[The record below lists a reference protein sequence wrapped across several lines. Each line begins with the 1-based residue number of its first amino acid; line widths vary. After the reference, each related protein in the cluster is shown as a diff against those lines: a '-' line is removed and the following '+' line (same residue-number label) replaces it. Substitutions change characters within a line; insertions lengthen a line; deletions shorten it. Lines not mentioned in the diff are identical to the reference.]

1 VNFFETLK
9 EKRGGLPTWAWAL
22 VFVAILALYLKHKKS
37 TGSAAT
43 QASTNAAAQ
52 QSASDLGSAANLANL
67 FNVAGLMPYQG
78 GDTFVNTTQTV
89 TPPAPPT
96 PTTPNPIPSPNNY
109 RPPSPGYG
117 GPDVY
122 SASGKDLG
130 PYLYGQQQI
139 HFIQQNLG
147 KYGYTQAILNDVTA
161 AYNAAMKKNGSA
173 AANNYHYTWYKKG
186 NVSAVP
192 RNAPGSTPILNN
204 LP

>member
-37 TGSAAT
+37 TAGGGSAAT
-43 QASTNAAAQ
+43 QAATNAAAQ

-89 TPPAPPT
+89 TPAPT
-96 PTTPNPIPSPNNY
+96 PTPNIPGSFGGV
-109 RPPSPGYG
+109 PSHGQPSQ
-117 GPDVY
+117 DVY

-130 PYLYGQQQI
+130 PYLYGQQQLA
-139 HFIQQNLG
+139 FIQSNLG
-147 KYGYTQAILNDVTA
+147 KYGYTQSILNDVTA

-192 RNAPGSTPILNN
+192 RNAPGSTPIMNG